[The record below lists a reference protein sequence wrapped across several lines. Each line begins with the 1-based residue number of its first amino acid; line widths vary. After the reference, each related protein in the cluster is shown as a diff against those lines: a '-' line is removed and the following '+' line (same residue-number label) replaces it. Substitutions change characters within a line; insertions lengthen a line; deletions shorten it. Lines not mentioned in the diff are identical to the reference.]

1 MTDMTGIAGNA
12 VSVYQQA
19 LTTVSNNIANVSTE
33 GYSRQ
38 DVSLSALPVTKY
50 GAAFLGSGVGLD
62 RIKRQY
68 DAFVESNLRNTTS
81 DLEAQGPMVNYA
93 NRVVDV
99 LGSSTMGLN
108 TAFDAFFASARNLSG
123 DPASTVLRS
132 GFVRDSQGVA
142 DRFGQLSSQLDL
154 VQQQTQQDLES
165 SVTQINTLTDQI
177 AKVNI
182 QLAKQKMEAS
192 QPPDLLD
199 QRDLLLKQLSV
210 FARINTR
217 FEASGIVKVSAGPTI
232 NADVLVDNQKSFMI
246 EANFDSASTE
256 KVALVLDP
264 YGKAS
269 ALSRITSGS
278 LSGILAFRAQVLGGS
293 RTALDGLAQ
302 TFANE
307 VNKIHQEGVDGYGN
321 AGQALFTFDPKAI
334 NPAGGMQVTFDDP
347 LMVAAGAQFR
357 VVEGAEN
364 PSGTNAKV
372 VYDLSPA
379 ATTGNKDAVAVA
391 GPPALQTVLLNNA
404 SVGIAKQINVSSSVG
419 VTSVAAVNMGMQD
432 VSVYLDNMQPGQQLQ
447 IYTRDGRHILGSTDI
462 SALAEDNLVNQ
473 ENGFAQGATLSN
485 DYLNKSG
492 ISISVDGTQ
501 QVLGYKGMNVFY
513 GAQAN
518 VPAEPILDSK
528 DAVTG
533 YNYLPAVL
541 SGNRIASLTKNTM
554 PPPPNGFF
562 PEGSFT
568 LNGYALGD
576 LNPPSNGTALQSS
589 AIAHWINQS
598 TELTGVTAK
607 ASNVIVIKP
616 QDIRYGMPLY
626 IQGQAVQTKNN
637 DSPAA
642 LAKAINQANAG
653 VEAVINSTGELIIT
667 NNVKSNDIS
676 LNISQLPLNNGNIGL
691 PLFIKDGGSWKQIQ
705 TGSVSTPEELIR
717 EINNAGA
724 GVQARLSGFDLIISR
739 TAARAGEEISISTEG
754 ATYYSAETGIET
766 SLRSQVDASLPA
778 LGTPSVFTAAT
789 SENAS
794 TNSVTLSSALASAAS
809 GVGKSISIM
818 GVTISGTPTAY
829 TAATL
834 ATAIAAKSSLLAAST
849 YGLANKITGVTA
861 NAAGKL
867 TFTYGEKT
875 SAVTQGS
882 APTVLGI
889 PPRTFKVANAGDDIS
904 VSATLSDNPG
914 ITSITAL
921 GISSTTFH
929 GKVELVKPAVDA
941 VIVNTSKIDLGTVTN
956 ADGTKKNTK
965 GLMVNGQAIDLGS
978 IRIPALPTPPA
989 ASATAQV
996 KSDYNQALI
1005 AAMPAYRTAILAIA
1019 KAINDKADTTN
1030 VTARLSEDSR
1040 NLILGSIANDTNPK
1054 IRITGNF
1061 ATDDKGVPVSKKD
1074 PLASV
1079 LQSGSNLGQDSVKN
1093 AADQYTYQDDA
1104 LGIGNGSWPAE
1115 PINTVIIK
1123 KDQVSFDKPLYI
1135 KDAGVWKKVT
1145 MYSVATLEDMAA
1157 NISNSG
1163 AGVKAT
1169 VNAQGDL
1176 VISNDDKHLGQDIR
1190 TSAVASDA
1198 TGTSLVTALG
1208 QIATTFRV
1216 KHDFKP
1222 SGPIQLGFGAGS
1234 PNQLAQLGFRTG
1246 AFVSGEVKDDLLF
1259 FVTGPGNAAVSAT
1272 YSGQPADAK
1281 QNLRTQSLNV
1291 KFFQDPAKHNG
1302 ALYYTISSTDTTKPA
1317 LGATVVAERVFN
1329 PEMLNPGVSFQGLN
1343 ISFTGVPKANDI
1355 FKMDGNKDG
1364 LGNNDNLLSI
1374 SELETKAVVGSKT
1387 LTNSYIDQVN
1397 EMGNIARQA
1406 AISQTALKVVN
1417 EQAIQSRDEIS
1428 GVSLDKE
1435 AADLIRYQQA
1445 YQASAKVLQI
1455 ASQLFEAVLRV

>member
-1 MTDMTGIAGNA
+1 MTDMAGIAGNA

-19 LTTVSNNIANVSTE
+19 LTTVSNNIANVSTD

-99 LGSSTMGLN
+99 MGSSTMGLN
-108 TAFDAFFASARNLSG
+108 TALDAFFASARNLSG

-132 GFVRDSQGVA
+132 SFIRDSQGVA

-154 VQQQTQQDLES
+154 VQQQTQQDLDS
-165 SVTQINTLTDQI
+165 SVNQINTLTDQI

-182 QLAKQKMEAS
+182 QLAKQKTEAS

-217 FEASGIVKVSAGPTI
+217 FEVSGIVAVSAGPTI
-232 NADVLVDNQKSFMI
+232 NSDILVNNQKSYMI
-246 EANFDSASTE
+246 EANYDSASSE
-256 KVALVLDP
+256 KVALILDP
-264 YGKAS
+264 YGKPS
-269 ALSRITSGS
+269 TLSRITSGS
-278 LSGILAFRAQVLGGS
+278 LSGILAFRSQVLGGS

-307 VNKIHQEGVDGYGN
+307 VNTVHKEGVDGYGN
-321 AGQALFTFDPKAI
+321 AGQALFTFDPEI
-334 NPAGGMQVTFDDP
+334 PNLAGGMQVTFDDP

-404 SVGIAKQINVSSSVG
+404 SVGIARQINVSSSLG
-419 VTSVAAVNMGMQD
+419 VTSVAAVDLGMQD

-447 IYTRDGRHILGSTDI
+447 IYTRDGRHLLGSSDI
-462 SALAEDNLVNQ
+462 SALAEDNLVKQ
-473 ENGFAQGATLSN
+473 ENGFAPGATLS
-485 DYLNKSG
+485 DAYLNKSG
-492 ISISVDGTQ
+492 ISADGK
-501 QVLGYKGMNVFY
+501 QVIGYKGMEIFY
-513 GAQAN
+513 GAQAV
-518 VPAEPILDSK
+518 VPAQPILDSN
-528 DAVTG
+528 DEVSG

-541 SGNRIASLTKNTM
+541 SGNRIATLTKNNM
-554 PPPPNGFF
+554 PPPPNGSF

-568 LNGYALGD
+568 LNGHALGN

-589 AIAHWINQS
+589 AVAHWINQS
-598 TELTGVTAK
+598 TELTGITAK

-616 QDIRYGMPLY
+616 QNIRFGMPLY
-626 IQGQAVQTKNN
+626 IQGQAVQTKNT
-637 DSPAA
+637 DTPAA

-653 VEAVINSTGELIIT
+653 VEAVVNSTGELIIT

-676 LNISQLPLNNGNIGL
+676 INISQLPLNNGATGL
-691 PLFIKDGGSWKQIQ
+691 PLYIKDGSTWKQIQ
-705 TGSVSTPEELIR
+705 TGSISTPEQLVVA
-717 EINNAGA
+717 INDAAA

-739 TAARAGEEISISTEG
+739 TASRAGEEITISTE
-754 ATYYSAETGIET
+754 
-766 SLRSQVDASLPA
+766 
-778 LGTPSVFTAAT
+778 
-789 SENAS
+789 
-794 TNSVTLSSALASAAS
+794 ASAAPQGNS
-809 GVGKSISIM
+809 
-818 GVTISGTPTAY
+818 TTA
-829 TAATL
+829 
-834 ATAIAAKSSLLAAST
+834 
-849 YGLANKITGVTA
+849 
-861 NAAGKL
+861 
-867 TFTYGEKT
+867 
-875 SAVTQGS
+875 
-882 APTVLGI
+882 LGI

-904 VSATLSDNPG
+904 VSATLSDSPG
-914 ITSITAL
+914 VTSITAL

-929 GKVELVKPAVDA
+929 GQVELIKPAVDA
-941 VIVNTSKIDLGTVTN
+941 VTITTSSIDLGTVTN
-956 ADGTKKNTK
+956 QDSTTKNTK
-965 GLMVNGQAIDLGS
+965 GLMINGQTIDLAS
-978 IRIPALPTPPA
+978 VRIPPLPTPPA

-996 KSDYNQALI
+996 KETYNQALI
-1005 AAMPAYRTAILAIA
+1005 AAMPAYRTAMLNIA
-1019 KAINDKADTTN
+1019 KAINDKAGTTQ
-1030 VTARLSEDSR
+1030 VTARLSDDSR
-1040 NLILGSIANDTNPK
+1040 NLILGSIANDANPK

-1061 ATDDKGVPVSKKD
+1061 ATDSNGVPVSNKD

-1079 LQSGSNLGQDSVKN
+1079 PQSGNNLGQDSVKN
-1093 AADQYTYQDDA
+1093 SDDQYTYQDNVF
-1104 LGIGNGSWPAE
+1104 GIGNGSWPAE
-1115 PINTVIIK
+1115 PINTVTIK
-1123 KDQVSFDKPLYI
+1123 RDQVNFDKPLYI
-1135 KDAGVWKKVT
+1135 KDSGVWKKVS
-1145 MYSVATLEDMAA
+1145 MFNVETLEDMAT
-1157 NISNSG
+1157 NITNSG

-1169 VNAQGDL
+1169 VNALGDL
-1176 VISNDDKHLGQDIR
+1176 EVSNDEQHRGQDIR

-1216 KHDFKP
+1216 KYDFKP
-1222 SGPIQLGFGAGS
+1222 SGAIQLGFGAGS
-1234 PNQLAQLGFRTG
+1234 PTQLAQLGFRTG
-1246 AFVSGEVKDDLLF
+1246 AFVTGEVKDDLLI

-1272 YSGQPADAK
+1272 YSGQAADAK
-1281 QNLRTQSLNV
+1281 QNLRAQSLNV
-1291 KFFQDPAKHNG
+1291 QFFQNPAKHNG
-1302 ALYYTISSTDTTKPA
+1302 ALYYTISSTDLTKPA
-1317 LGATVVAERVFN
+1317 QGATVVAERIFN

-1343 ISFTGVPKANDI
+1343 IAFTGVPKANDV
-1355 FKMDGNKDG
+1355 FKLDGNKDG
-1364 LGNNDNLLSI
+1364 LGNNDNLLVI
-1374 SELETKAVVGSKT
+1374 ADLETKAVVGSKT
-1387 LTNSYIDQVN
+1387 MTNSYIDQVN

-1417 EQAIQSRDEIS
+1417 EQAIKSRDEIS

>member
-50 GAAFLGSGVGLD
+50 GSVFLGSGVGLD

-99 LGSSTMGLN
+99 MGSSTMGLN

-123 DPASTVLRS
+123 DPGSTVLRS
-132 GFVRDSQGVA
+132 GFIRDSQGVA

-154 VQQQTQQDLES
+154 VQQQTQQELDS
-165 SVTQINTLTDQI
+165 SINQINTLTDQI
-177 AKVNI
+177 AKVNT
-182 QLAKQKMEAS
+182 QLAKQKLEIS

-210 FARINTR
+210 FARINTK
-217 FEASGIVKVSAGPTI
+217 FEQNGIVTVSAGPTI
-232 NADVLVDNQKSFMI
+232 NADVLVDNQKSYMI
-246 EANFDSASTE
+246 AANYDSAATE

-269 ALSRITSGS
+269 TLSRITSGS
-278 LSGILAFRAQVLGGS
+278 LSGILAFRSQVLGSS

-302 TFANE
+302 TFADE

-321 AGQALFTFDPKAI
+321 AGQALFRFDPKALTL
-334 NPAGGMQVTFDDP
+334 AGGMQVSFDDP

-404 SVGIAKQINVSSSVG
+404 SVGIAKQINVSSSLG
-419 VTSVAAVNMGMQD
+419 VTSVAAVNLGMQD
-432 VSVYLDNMQPGQQLQ
+432 VSLYLDNMQPGQQLQ

-462 SALAEDNLVNQ
+462 SELAEENLVKQ
-473 ENGFAQGATLSN
+473 ENGFAKGATLSN
-485 DYLNKSG
+485 VYLNESG
-492 ISISVDGTQ
+492 ISADGT

-513 GAQAN
+513 GAQAS
-518 VPAEPILDSK
+518 VAAEPILDSK

-541 SGNRIASLTKNTM
+541 SGNRISSLTKNTM
-554 PPPPNGFF
+554 PTPPDGSFA
-562 PEGSFT
+562 EGSFT
-568 LNGYALGD
+568 LNGHFLEE
-576 LNPPSNGTALQSS
+576 LKPPSNGTALQPS
-589 AIAHWINQS
+589 AIADWIKQS
-598 TELTGVTAK
+598 TAFTGVTAK
-607 ASNVIVIKP
+607 ASNIIVIKA
-616 QDIRYGMPLY
+616 QDIRFGMPLY
-626 IQGQAVQTKNN
+626 IQGQAVQTKNM
-637 DSPAA
+637 DTPVA

-653 VEAVINSTGELIIT
+653 VEAVFNSTGELIIT

-676 LNISQLPLNNGNIGL
+676 INISQLPLKNGLTGL
-691 PLFIKDGGSWKQIQ
+691 PLFIKDGSTWTEID
-705 TGSVSTPEELIR
+705 TASSNTPEELVSA
-717 EINNAGA
+717 INNAGA
-724 GVQARLSGFDLIISR
+724 GVQARLSGSDLIISR
-739 TAARAGEEISISTEG
+739 TASRAGEDISISSEASETPQTN
-754 ATYYSAETGIET
+754 ATT
-766 SLRSQVDASLPA
+766 A
-778 LGTPSVFTAAT
+778 LG
-789 SENAS
+789 
-794 TNSVTLSSALASAAS
+794 
-809 GVGKSISIM
+809 
-818 GVTISGTPTAY
+818 
-829 TAATL
+829 
-834 ATAIAAKSSLLAAST
+834 IA
-849 YGLANKITGVTA
+849 
-861 NAAGKL
+861 
-867 TFTYGEKT
+867 
-875 SAVTQGS
+875 
-882 APTVLGI
+882 
-889 PPRTFKVANAGDDIS
+889 PRTFKVANAGDDIS

-921 GISSTTFH
+921 GISSTTFR
-929 GKVELVKPAVDA
+929 GKVDLIKPAIDA
-941 VIVNTSKIDLGTVTN
+941 VTIETSKIDLGT
-956 ADGTKKNTK
+956 APDTK
-965 GLMVNGQAIDLGS
+965 GLMINGQTIDLGN
-978 IRIPALPTPPA
+978 IQIPSTANM
-989 ASATAQV
+989 SA
-996 KSDYNQALI
+996 YR
-1005 AAMPAYRTAILAIA
+1005 AAMINIA
-1019 KAINDKADTTN
+1019 KAINDKAGTTQ
-1030 VTARLSEDSR
+1030 VTARLSLDS
-1040 NLILGSIANDTNPK
+1040 NFLILGSVASDVNPK

-1061 ATDDKGVPVSKKD
+1061 VRTSNGAPVSNRV
-1074 PLASV
+1074 PL
-1079 LQSGSNLGQDSVKN
+1079 SGSNEGQDSLKDSQ
-1093 AADQYTYQDDA
+1093 DQYTYHESIFVKEIA
-1104 LGIGNGSWPAE
+1104 NGSWPAE

-1123 KDQVSFDKPLYI
+1123 KDQVRFDKPLFI
-1135 KDAGVWKKVT
+1135 KDASVWKQVT
-1145 MYSVATLEDMAA
+1145 MFGVATLGDLAT

-1163 AGVKAT
+1163 AGVIAK
-1169 VNAQGDL
+1169 VNALGDL
-1176 VISNDDKHLGQDIR
+1176 EIRNDEQHRGQDIR
-1190 TSAVASDA
+1190 TSAIASDA

-1216 KHDFKP
+1216 KYDFTP

-1246 AFVSGEVKDDLLF
+1246 AFVSGEVKEDLLV
-1259 FVTGPGNAAVSAT
+1259 FVTGPGNASVSAT

-1281 QNLRTQSLNV
+1281 QNLRGQTLDV
-1291 KFFQDPAKHNG
+1291 KFFQDPTKHNG
-1302 ALYYTISSTDTTKPA
+1302 ALYYTISSKDSAKPG

-1343 ISFTGVPKANDI
+1343 IAFTGVPRVNDV
-1355 FKMDGNKDG
+1355 FTLDGNKDG

-1406 AISQTALKVVN
+1406 TISQTALQVVN
-1417 EQAIQSRDEIS
+1417 EQAMKSRDEIS

-1445 YQASAKVLQI
+1445 YQASAKVMQI